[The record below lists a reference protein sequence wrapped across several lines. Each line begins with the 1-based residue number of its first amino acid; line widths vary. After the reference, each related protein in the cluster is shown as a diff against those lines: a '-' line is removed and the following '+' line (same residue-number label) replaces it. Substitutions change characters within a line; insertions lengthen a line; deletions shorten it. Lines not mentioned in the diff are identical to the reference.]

1 MPKAARA
8 AQRRK
13 TTKIGG
19 APPQRERTASPTV
32 QVATKDA
39 NTPTAAVRRRA
50 VAPRPRPLVAPRPRP
65 LQDLIFPIMVALGC
79 WGMAFTLAF
88 FYTDPNRFL
97 FAGMAAL
104 MALLW
109 TYNAVTRIRKA
120 LLARQQS
127 M

>member
-19 APPQRERTASPTV
+19 APSQRERTASPIV

-39 NTPTAAVRRRA
+39 NTSTAAVRRRA
-50 VAPRPRPLVAPRPRP
+50 VAPKPRP

>member
-19 APPQRERTASPTV
+19 AQRERSASNAAPVAAKDASASP
-32 QVATKDA
+32 
-39 NTPTAAVRRRA
+39 AAVRRRA
-50 VAPRPRPLVAPRPRP
+50 VAPKPRP

-109 TYNAVTRIRKA
+109 TYNAIMRIRKA

>member
-1 MPKAARA
+1 
-8 AQRRK
+8 
-13 TTKIGG
+13 
-19 APPQRERTASPTV
+19 
-32 QVATKDA
+32 
-39 NTPTAAVRRRA
+39 
-50 VAPRPRPLVAPRPRP
+50 
-65 LQDLIFPIMVALGC
+65 MVALGC

>member
-50 VAPRPRPLVAPRPRP
+50 VAPRPRP